1 MNLAG
6 IDTNLIVALDALL
19 KERSVT
25 RAARRL
31 GLGQSATSHALARL
45 RRLFDDALLVKAG
58 RELVL
63 TDRAAA
69 LVGPCSSAVHQLE
82 SLFAAPTPFEPRSA
96 RRTFRIVATDNLE
109 VYVLPRLSAILAKEA
124 PLMDLR
130 FRQLTADW
138 ASGMRHG
145 EFELKLGRSGDSR
158 DLPTG
163 LQSEE
168 LFRDRIVCVA
178 RRGHPMGR
186 RLSLR
191 QYAALS
197 HILVAPGGS
206 ERTFMDEALEAAG
219 LHRRVAITVPH
230 FLPALFAVAASDS
243 VLTVPSRL
251 LAAVPALRLRSVP
264 LPVRTPEYA
273 LSQVWPERYD
283 SDEGHR
289 WLRQAIR
296 RALTP

>member
-6 IDTNLIVALDALL
+6 IDTNLVVALDALL
-19 KERSVT
+19 KERNVT

-45 RRLFDDALLVKAG
+45 RRLFDDALLVKVG
-58 RELVL
+58 REFVL

-69 LVGPCSSAVHQLE
+69 LVGPCSSAVRELE
-82 SLFAAPTPFEPRSA
+82 RLFAAPTPFDPRTA
-96 RRTFRIVATDNLE
+96 RRKFRIAATDNLE
-109 VYVLPRLSAILAKEA
+109 VYVLPRLTAILAKEA
-124 PLMDLR
+124 PFIDLR
-130 FRQLTADW
+130 FRQLNADW
-138 ASGMRHG
+138 ATGLRQG
-145 EFELKLGRSGDSR
+145 EFELKLGRSGEV
-158 DLPTG
+158 PTG
-163 LQSEE
+163 LRAEE

-206 ERTFMDEALEAAG
+206 ERGFMDDALEAAG
-219 LHRRVAITVPH
+219 LERRVAISVPH

-251 LAAVPALRLRSVP
+251 LAAVPSLRLRSVP
-264 LPVRTPEYA
+264 LPVRTTEYA

-283 SDEGHR
+283 ADEGHR
-289 WLRQAIR
+289 WLRQAVR
-296 RALTP
+296 RSLAQ